1 MMNLIEFPT
10 PRPVGVS
17 DEGGDLL
24 GGGESPSSISRYRDM
39 RWCANCGGQQ
49 VFVPVYEI
57 EQGRVGFCFGCG
69 EERIEAFT
77 RMNSEV
83 A

>member
-1 MMNLIEFPT
+1 MISL
-10 PRPVGVS
+10 
-17 DEGGDLL
+17 EGGDGSTGRGVAVLDHSL
-24 GGGESPSSISRYRDM
+24 YRDM

-69 EERIEAFT
+69 EERIEAFS